1 MSDIKEV
8 VIVTDGKKSSRFQY
22 LELIRKSKFL
32 ICTDGAIKWLLK
44 HNLEPDVVIGD
55 LDSIE
60 SSVPLSS
67 FVEYDGNQENSDL
80 EKAILYALKHGYNSA
95 IVLFAVGKRDD
106 HTLSNMYIL
115 YKYIQKISLTMV
127 TDYFVIKPVIDFETF
142 CTKIGQIISILPIG
156 NDCRVTTTGLKYPLR
171 DETLEIGSRGISNKA
186 ISNSV
191 TVSVK
196 SGTVLLFLENAYKKK
211 KV

>member
-1 MSDIKEV
+1 MLCGRVIRNIYGLIKILIGCADRFCTEIILMEMSDIKEV

-80 EKAILYALKHGYNSA
+80 EKAILYENMGKFG
-95 IVLFAVGKRDD
+95 IVLFAVGKRKYVVQK
-106 HTLSNMYIL
+106 SN
-115 YKYIQKISLTMV
+115 KQKICHRRICNFHPKNKLTR
-127 TDYFVIKPVIDFETF
+127 KKNP
-142 CTKIGQIISILPIG
+142 ILPSP
-156 NDCRVTTTGLKYPLR
+156 N
-171 DETLEIGSRGISNKA
+171 
-186 ISNSV
+186 
-191 TVSVK
+191 
-196 SGTVLLFLENAYKKK
+196 
-211 KV
+211 